1 MFIKTSSSEEIAIWK
16 NVSDHSWPKKQNLY
30 QNINDSESS
39 IWIFLKK
46 KKKKNNYF
54 GHETPYEKISLEA

>member
-1 MFIKTSSSEEIAIWK
+1 MI
-16 NVSDHSWPKKQNLY
+16 QNLV
-30 QNINDSESS
+30 
-39 IWIFLKK
+39 FGFFFKK